1 MDMESARIW
10 NRVKEMRTLDKI
22 TGQIIR
28 SSLLF
33 ASEEMGIALRNASY
47 SPNIKDRM
55 DHSAAIF
62 DSEGRLLAQAEH
74 IPVHLGS
81 LPWGLMK
88 LISASNEGGLL
99 FEEGSMIVANNPYLT
114 GTHLNDV
121 TVVAPIYYKDELVGF
136 TANKAHHSDVG
147 GSVPGSININ
157 SKTLFEEGLVID
169 PEYLMRKGEFIEDM
183 LALLSSHSRIPL
195 ERRGDLKAQAAA
207 NITGT
212 RRVRQIIS
220 KYGLSN
226 FKDAVIESFR
236 YSESLTRRRI
246 SSIKKGTYVAQDYL
260 EHPDGHDIKLIAKLT
275 ISDKGI
281 EINYKGTDKQ
291 QDCPLNAVFGVT
303 LSGVYFVVR
312 TLIGDDIPA
321 NDGAFAPIS
330 VIAPKGTIVNPT
342 FPHPVGG
349 GNVETS
355 QRNADLIYMAFSK
368 AVPEKVP
375 AASGGSMNNVM
386 IGGKHNGKNWA
397 FYETIA
403 VGLGGRKGLDG
414 IDGIHCNMTN
424 TMNTP
429 IEEIERNTPLLITK
443 YEYRVDSSGA
453 GEYRGGSGVI
463 RSFRMTSDS
472 TIFTVL
478 ASRERHGP
486 WGLFGGE
493 EGEKTQV
500 ILQRNNKRRRISTKT
515 TLRLKKGDEI
525 HVYTAGGGGYGFAR
539 QRDKD
544 KVKEDVNN
552 GLITKAYARKNYG
565 QAQIKKEESCAGEK
579 SI

>member
-1 MDMESARIW
+1 M
-10 NRVKEMRTLDKI
+10 
-22 TGQIIR
+22 
-28 SSLLF
+28 
-33 ASEEMGIALRNASY
+33 
-47 SPNIKDRM
+47 
-55 DHSAAIF
+55 
-62 DSEGRLLAQAEH
+62 
-74 IPVHLGS
+74 
-81 LPWGLMK
+81 
-88 LISASNEGGLL
+88 
-99 FEEGSMIVANNPYLT
+99 
-114 GTHLNDV
+114 
-121 TVVAPIYYKDELVGF
+121 
-136 TANKAHHSDVG
+136 
-147 GSVPGSININ
+147 
-157 SKTLFEEGLVID
+157 
-169 PEYLMRKGEFIEDM
+169 
-183 LALLSSHSRIPL
+183 PL

-212 RRVRQIIS
+212 RRVNQIIS
-220 KYGLSN
+220 KYGLAN
-226 FKDAVIESFR
+226 FKEAATESFC
-236 YSESLTRRRI
+236 YSESLTRHRI
-246 SSIKKGTYVAQDYL
+246 SSIKKGTYNVQDYL
-260 EHPDGHDIKLIAKLT
+260 EHPDGHDIKLEAKLT
-275 ISDKGI
+275 ISNEGI
-281 EINYKGTDKQ
+281 EIDYKGTDKH

-321 NDGAFAPIS
+321 NHGAFAPIS
-330 VIAPKGTIVNPT
+330 VLAPKGTLVNPT

-386 IGGKHNGKNWA
+386 IGGTLNGKSWA

-403 VGLGGRKGLDG
+403 VGLGGRKGMDG

-429 IEEIERNTPLLITK
+429 IEEIERNAPLLITK

-478 ASRERHGP
+478 ADRERHGP

-500 ILQRNNKRRRISTKT
+500 ILQRNNERRRISTKA
-515 TLRLKKGDEI
+515 TLRLRKEDEI
-525 HVYTAGGGGYGFAR
+525 LVYTAGGGGYGFAH
-539 QRDKD
+539 QRDKE
-544 KVKEDVNN
+544 KVNEDISN
-552 GLITKAYARKNYG
+552 GLITKAYAIKNYNHIF
-565 QAQIKKEESCAGEK
+565 QKPTYNPK
-579 SI
+579 SQCPK

>member
-1 MDMESARIW
+1 MSA
-10 NRVKEMRTLDKI
+10 LDKI

-28 SSLLF
+28 SSLLY
-33 ASEEMGIALRNASY
+33 ASEEMGIALRNAAY

-81 LPWGLMK
+81 LPWGLRK
-88 LISASNEGGLL
+88 LVSASRKEGLP
-99 FEEGSMIVANNPYLT
+99 FEEGSMIVANNPYIT

-121 TVVAPIYYKDELVGF
+121 TVVAPIYYKDKRVGF
-136 TANKAHHSDVG
+136 TANKAHHSDIG
-147 GSVPGSININ
+147 GSVPGSINMD
-157 SKTLFEEGLVID
+157 SKTLFEEGLVMD
-169 PEYLMRKGEFIEDM
+169 HEYLMREGEFVAD
-183 LALLSSHSRIPL
+183 LLTVFSSHSRMPQ
-195 ERRGDLKAQAAA
+195 ERLGDLKAQAAA

-212 RRVRQIIS
+212 RRVNKIIS
-220 KYGLSN
+220 KYGLAS
-226 FKDAVIESFR
+226 FKEAATEAFH

-246 SSIKKGTYVAQDYL
+246 ASLNRGTFVVEDYL
-260 EHPDGHDIKLIAKLT
+260 ELPDEHDVKLKAKLT
-275 ISDKGI
+275 IAEQGI
-281 EINYKGTDKQ
+281 EIDYKGTAQ
-291 QDCPLNAVFGVT
+291 QLDCPLNAVFGVT

-321 NDGAFAPIS
+321 NHGAFAPIS
-330 VIAPKGTIVNPT
+330 VLAPEGTIVNPT

-349 GNVETS
+349 GNVETG
-355 QRNADLIYMAFSK
+355 QRNADLVFNAFSK
-368 AVPEKVP
+368 AVPDKVP

-386 IGGKHNGKNWA
+386 IGGIQNGKSWA

-403 VGLGGRKGLDG
+403 VGLGGRKGMDG
-414 IDGIHCNMTN
+414 IDGIHSNMTN

-429 IEEIERNTPLLITK
+429 IEEIERNTPMLITR

-453 GEYRGGSGVI
+453 GKYRGGCGVV
-463 RSFRMTSDS
+463 RAYRMRSDS

-478 ASRERHGP
+478 AGRERHGP
-486 WGLFGGE
+486 WGLFGGA

-500 ILQRNNKRRRISTKT
+500 ILQRNNKQQRTSTKT
-515 TLRLKKGDEI
+515 TLQLKKEDEI
-525 HVYTAGGGGYGFAR
+525 QIHTAGGGGYGSAK
-539 QRDKD
+539 QRNKE
-544 KVKEDVNN
+544 KIKEDISN
-552 GLITKAYARKNYG
+552 GLITNFYA
-565 QAQIKKEESCAGEK
+565 KKFY

>member
-1 MDMESARIW
+1 M
-10 NRVKEMRTLDKI
+10 NTLDKI

-28 SSLLF
+28 SSLLY

-62 DSEGRLLAQAEH
+62 DSKGRLLAQAEH

-81 LPWGLMK
+81 LPWGLMN
-88 LISASNEGGLL
+88 LISASSKGGLP
-99 FEEGSMIVANNPYLT
+99 FEEGSMIAANNPYIT
-114 GTHLNDV
+114 GTHLNDI

-136 TANKAHHSDVG
+136 TANKAHHSDIG
-147 GSVPGSININ
+147 GSVPGSINMS

-169 PEYLMRKGEFIEDM
+169 PEYLMRQGEFMED
-183 LALLSSHSRIPL
+183 LLTLLSSHSRMPR

-212 RRVRQIIS
+212 RRVNQIIS
-220 KYGLSN
+220 KYGLPN
-226 FKDAVIESFR
+226 FKEAATESFC
-236 YSESLTRRRI
+236 YSESLTRHRI
-246 SSIKKGTYVAQDYL
+246 SSIKKGIYNVQDYL
-260 EHPDGHDIKLIAKLT
+260 EHPDGHDIKLKAKLT
-275 ISDKGI
+275 ISDQGI
-281 EINYKGTDKQ
+281 EIDYEGTDKQ
-291 QDCPLNAVFGVT
+291 MDCPLNAVFGVT

-312 TLIGDDIPA
+312 TLIGDDIPI
-321 NDGAFAPIS
+321 NHGVFAPIS
-330 VIAPKGTIVNPT
+330 VLAPEGTIINPT

-355 QRNADLIYMAFSK
+355 QRNADLIYGAFSK

-386 IGGKHNGKNWA
+386 IGGLRNGKSWA

-403 VGLGGRKGLDG
+403 VGLGGRKGMDG

-429 IEEIERNTPLLITK
+429 IEEIERTTPLLITK

-463 RSFRMTSDS
+463 RSFRVTSDS

-478 ASRERHGP
+478 AGRERHGP

-500 ILQRNNKRRRISTKT
+500 ILQRNNKRRKISTKA
-515 TLRLKKGDEI
+515 TLLLKKEDEI
-525 HVYTAGGGGYGFAR
+525 VVYTAGGGGYGFPH
-539 QRDKD
+539 QRDKE
-544 KVKEDVNN
+544 KVKEDMSN
-552 GLITKAYARKNYG
+552 GLITKAYARKNYNHIF
-565 QAQIKKEESCAGEK
+565 QKPTCAPN
-579 SI
+579 SQCLQ